1 MGLKKT
7 AAAQPLREVVER
19 ELTRDLP
26 GLLAQ
31 LGSADAERRRWA
43 ARDLAEHP
51 QAARA
56 LGDALARERDAG
68 VRYAMFTSLSTLAD
82 ASSVDVLLP
91 LLRSEDAGLRNGA
104 IEALAE
110 MPQAVAP
117 RVQALLHDAD
127 ADVRIFAVNLLADLR
142 HPQVPDWLAQVLAEE
157 AQVNVV
163 AAAIDA
169 LAEAGSPLHV
179 PALRAAAARFGADP
193 FLGFAAQMA
202 IDRIEAA

>member
-7 AAAQPLREVVER
+7 AAVQPLREVVER
-19 ELTRDLP
+19 ELPRDLP
-26 GLLAQ
+26 GLLEQ
-31 LGSADAERRRWA
+31 LRSDDAERRRWA
-43 ARDLAEHP
+43 ARDLAVHP

-56 LGDALARERDAG
+56 MGAALAHESDAG
-68 VRYAMFTSLSTLAD
+68 VRYALFTSLTTLAD
-82 ASSVDVLLP
+82 AASVDALLP

-127 ADVRIFAVNLLADLR
+127 PDVRIFAVNLLADLR
-142 HPQVPDWLAQVLAEE
+142 HPQVPDWLAQVLAEDS
-157 AQVNVV
+157 QVNVV
-163 AAAIDA
+163 AAAIEA
-169 LAEAGSPLHV
+169 LAEAGSPRHV
-179 PALRAAAARFGADP
+179 AALRTAATRFGSDP
-193 FLGFAAQMA
+193 FLGFAARMA